1 MMPSTMLRDVVVGSS
16 AGREPETE
24 SVRSEQS
31 SGELDGRERAM
42 SGKLDGRDGGGPGAA
57 SRAARERRRAS

>member
-24 SVRSEQS
+24 SVHNEQS
-31 SGELDGRERAM
+31 
-42 SGKLDGRDGGGPGAA
+42 SGKLDGRDGRGPQVA
-57 SRAARERRRAS
+57 SES